1 MPAHF
6 GITGWM
12 CVNKKPPVTE
22 PASKR
27 GRKVKPETVVK
38 TTREPSATSL
48 KRRMRLMEGK
58 RTLILDAA
66 LEIFSRYGVHGSSL
80 DQVAS
85 LADVSKT
92 NLLYYFS
99 SKDDLY
105 LNVLRQLLEVWLSPL
120 VHFTAD
126 KEPVQAIGA
135 YIKAKLEMSR
145 DHPDRKSVV

>member
-66 LEIFSRYGVHGSSL
+66 LE
-80 DQVAS
+80 
-85 LADVSKT
+85 
-92 NLLYYFS
+92 
-99 SKDDLY
+99 
-105 LNVLRQLLEVWLSPL
+105 
-120 VHFTAD
+120 
-126 KEPVQAIGA
+126 
-135 YIKAKLEMSR
+135 
-145 DHPDRKSVV
+145 DRKSVV